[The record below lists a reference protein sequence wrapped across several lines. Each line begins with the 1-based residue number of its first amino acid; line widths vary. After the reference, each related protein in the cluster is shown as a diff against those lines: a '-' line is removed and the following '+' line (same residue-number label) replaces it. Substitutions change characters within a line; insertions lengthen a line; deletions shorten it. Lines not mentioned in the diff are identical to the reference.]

1 MVPLG
6 ISVSAF
12 YNVCAIEGL
21 NLATVISDYFTEGLI
36 LFGAVMIALS
46 IAVLQHVGAP
56 LLGLTIKGEPTKE
69 YNLISILT
77 GLTFL
82 FFVPISMYF
91 VYDFRTRLT
100 TFLLTDASFKHVFRM
115 MALLNLLTGGVW
127 LSNYIYKRMRVR

>member
-1 MVPLG
+1 MYDRKSLL
-6 ISVSAF
+6 
-12 YNVCAIEGL
+12 NV
-21 NLATVISDYFTEGLI
+21 ATVISDYFTEGSI

-82 FFVPISMYF
+82 FFLPISMYF
-91 VYDFRTRLT
+91 LCTVSEQLT
-100 TFLLTDASFKHVFRM
+100 TLLFTDASFKHVFRM

-127 LSNYIYKRMRVR
+127 LSNYVYKRVIVR